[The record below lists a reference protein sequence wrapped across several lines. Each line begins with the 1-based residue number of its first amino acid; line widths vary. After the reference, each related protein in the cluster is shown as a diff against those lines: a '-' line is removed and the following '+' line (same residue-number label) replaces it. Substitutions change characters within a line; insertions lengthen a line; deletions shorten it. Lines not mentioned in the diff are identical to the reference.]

1 MDFSIRPP
9 GEEYRK
15 SLQGMSLDE
24 IKALLQREPNPVFR
38 NRIKDEIYD
47 RERRESGKQFF
58 EDIRQLPSKL
68 FGYFS
73 PPVPSPAEIRERAAP
88 IVPRPSEE
96 DILSTA
102 ITPPTSPTA
111 EPPRITDYPGVTR
124 GSPPAPPPPA
134 PDREQPP
141 ESTVDA
147 MMRFLGQ
154 PGAGGGGRAFA
165 VQQGKFEDPE
175 AYKKRV
181 MAELPEERKAQPTY
195 KADQG
200 MALLETGL
208 KILAAQPKLGQG
220 ALGQIAGPV
229 AEGVREY
236 RGEREK
242 QRLSEKEE
250 AKESREDKLRMAGIK
265 RDIENSTFERDKAIK
280 TYNLETD
287 KLREMQRHNMSS
299 EALSAQSQKVAMAGV
314 LVQSANVDIA
324 KATLNAN
331 LARQPAQI
339 FRDLE
344 SSGVIDRVSELQGK
358 RESGARLSQ
367 QESAELARATLEIG
381 LKTGN
386 YAGLLR
392 SDTAQDRVAA
402 ANAAALMKQAKDLV
416 ATDPDRARELE
427 RRAMQF
433 MMQSMGLSTEA
444 PAAPQSLML
453 PR

>member
-1 MDFSIRPP
+1 MR
-9 GEEYRK
+9 
-15 SLQGMSLDE
+15 
-24 IKALLQREPNPVFR
+24 
-38 NRIKDEIYD
+38 
-47 RERRESGKQFF
+47 
-58 EDIRQLPSKL
+58 
-68 FGYFS
+68 
-73 PPVPSPAEIRERAAP
+73 
-88 IVPRPSEE
+88 
-96 DILSTA
+96 
-102 ITPPTSPTA
+102 
-111 EPPRITDYPGVTR
+111 
-124 GSPPAPPPPA
+124 
-134 PDREQPP
+134 
-141 ESTVDA
+141 
-147 MMRFLGQ
+147 RFLGQ

-175 AYKKRV
+175 AYKQRV

-265 RDIENSTFERDKAIK
+265 RDIENSAFERDKASK
-280 TYNLETD
+280 TYNLELD

-299 EALSAQSQKVAMAGV
+299 EAISAQSQKVAMAGV

-324 KATLNAN
+324 RDTLKAN

-358 RESGARLSQ
+358 RDSGARLSP

-402 ANAAALMKQAKDLV
+402 ANAAALMKQAKDLA

>member
-1 MDFSIRPP
+1 MAEGLEEWGMGGTPVRSSRPSDFTLDELIQMTFGRIPS
-9 GEEYRK
+9 
-15 SLQGMSLDE
+15 QGM
-24 IKALLQREPNPVFR
+24 
-38 NRIKDEIYD
+38 
-47 RERRESGKQFF
+47 
-58 EDIRQLPSKL
+58 PSH
-68 FGYFS
+68 
-73 PPVPSPAEIRERAAP
+73 AIREEIFRRRTQGEAAN
-88 IVPRPSEE
+88 VPQMPRGAVSPGDPAAYLPPSV
-96 DILSTA
+96 DRYA
-102 ITPPTSPTA
+102 PP
-111 EPPRITDYPGVTR
+111 
-124 GSPPAPPPPA
+124 PPPPA
-134 PDREQPP
+134 PAPTQEQPP

-147 MMRFLGQ
+147 MRRFLGQ
-154 PGAGGGGRAFA
+154 PGAGGGGRAFT

-175 AYKKRV
+175 AYKQRV

-208 KILAAQPKLGQG
+208 KILAGQPKLGQG

-265 RDIENSTFERDKAIK
+265 RDIENSAFERDKASK
-280 TYNLETD
+280 TYNLELD

-299 EALSAQSQKVAMAGV
+299 EAISAQSQKVAMAGV

-358 RESGARLSQ
+358 RESGARLTP

-402 ANAAALMKQAKDLV
+402 ANAAALMKQAKDLA

-444 PAAPQSLML
+444 PAVPQSLML

>member
-1 MDFSIRPP
+1 MR
-9 GEEYRK
+9 
-15 SLQGMSLDE
+15 
-24 IKALLQREPNPVFR
+24 
-38 NRIKDEIYD
+38 
-47 RERRESGKQFF
+47 
-58 EDIRQLPSKL
+58 
-68 FGYFS
+68 
-73 PPVPSPAEIRERAAP
+73 
-88 IVPRPSEE
+88 
-96 DILSTA
+96 
-102 ITPPTSPTA
+102 
-111 EPPRITDYPGVTR
+111 
-124 GSPPAPPPPA
+124 
-134 PDREQPP
+134 
-141 ESTVDA
+141 
-147 MMRFLGQ
+147 RFLGQ

-175 AYKKRV
+175 AYKQRV

-265 RDIENSTFERDKAIK
+265 RDIENSAFERDKAIK

-299 EALSAQSQKVAMAGV
+299 EAISAQSQKVAMAGV
-314 LVQSANVDIA
+314 LVQSAHVDIA
-324 KATLNAN
+324 RDTLKAN
-331 LARQPAQI
+331 LARQPSQI

-358 RESGARLSQ
+358 RESGARLSP

-402 ANAAALMKQAKDLV
+402 ANAAALMKQAKDLA

>member
-1 MDFSIRPP
+1 MADILRIEEMGPDELRRFKSTPEYLRLPASRREYITNLERMRRLERTLPGGIPQAIIERPP
-9 GEEYRK
+9 EAGGFPTP
-15 SLQGMSLDE
+15 SV
-24 IKALLQREPNPVFR
+24 REQ
-38 NRIKDEIYD
+38 YL
-47 RERRESGKQFF
+47 ERRGVERAETPQYSPSA
-58 EDIRQLPSKL
+58 EDLTSEAIAGRALRSFL
-68 FGYFS
+68 
-73 PPVPSPAEIRERAAP
+73 PSPA
-88 IVPRPSEE
+88 V
-96 DILSTA
+96 
-102 ITPPTSPTA
+102 A
-111 EPPRITDYPGVTR
+111 E
-124 GSPPAPPPPA
+124 PPAPPPPAPPA

-147 MMRFLGQ
+147 MRRFLGQ

-175 AYKKRV
+175 AYKQRV

-265 RDIENSTFERDKAIK
+265 RDIENSTFDRDKAIK

-324 KATLNAN
+324 RDTLKAN

-358 RESGARLSQ
+358 RESGARLSP

>member
-1 MDFSIRPP
+1 MAEGLEEWGMGGTPVRSSRPSDFTLDELIQMTFGRIPS
-9 GEEYRK
+9 
-15 SLQGMSLDE
+15 QGM
-24 IKALLQREPNPVFR
+24 
-38 NRIKDEIYD
+38 
-47 RERRESGKQFF
+47 
-58 EDIRQLPSKL
+58 PSH
-68 FGYFS
+68 
-73 PPVPSPAEIRERAAP
+73 AIREEIFRRRTQGEAAN
-88 IVPRPSEE
+88 VPQMPRGAVSPGDPAAYLPPSV
-96 DILSTA
+96 DRYA
-102 ITPPTSPTA
+102 PP
-111 EPPRITDYPGVTR
+111 
-124 GSPPAPPPPA
+124 PPPPA
-134 PDREQPP
+134 PAPTQEQPP

-147 MMRFLGQ
+147 MRRFLGQ
-154 PGAGGGGRAFA
+154 PGAGGGGRAFT

-175 AYKKRV
+175 AYKQRV

-208 KILAAQPKLGQG
+208 KILAGQPKLGQG

-265 RDIENSTFERDKAIK
+265 RDIENSAFERDKASK
-280 TYNLETD
+280 TYNLELD

-299 EALSAQSQKVAMAGV
+299 EAISAQSQKVAMAGV

-402 ANAAALMKQAKDLV
+402 ANAAALMKQAKDLA

-444 PAAPQSLML
+444 PAVPQSLML